1 MVSFHPP
8 GGGRPSSGAFRP
20 VLGRRRSEIKSAGR
34 GPFGVP
40 AQWRVEPVK
49 LVSISP

>member
-8 GGGRPSSGAFRP
+8 SGGRPSSGAFRP
-20 VLGRRRSEIKSAGR
+20 VLGRRRREIEPAGR
-34 GPFGVP
+34 GPFGAP
-40 AQWRVEPVK
+40 AQCRVEPVK